1 MLKPTLR
8 GLSAV
13 KKIEVMGPGC
23 VKCQRLYENVKQAAS
38 EAGIEVQVLK
48 IEDMMDILARGC
60 QRTPGII
67 IDGELKLQGR
77 IATVGEIK
85 QWLAG

>member
-1 MLKPTLR
+1 VTK
-8 GLSAV
+8 V
-13 KKIEVMGPGC
+13 EVLGPGC
-23 VKCQRLYENVKQAAS
+23 VKCHKLHSHVTQAA
-38 EAGIEVQVLK
+38 EELGVQIEVAK

-77 IATVGEIK
+77 IATVNEIK
-85 QWLAG
+85 AWLTTV